1 MYTKYNPIVLLLKK
15 MMDSCYYKMFFKICL
30 WNHICIQGIVNYNIV
45 LVLGVQQS
53 DSIIYFFHIIFHY
66 RLL

>member
-1 MYTKYNPIVLLLKK
+1 
-15 MMDSCYYKMFFKICL
+15 MDSCYYKMFFKICL